1 MISLKIKLKFYS
13 PKGNYILFWRRKS
26 YCFHCNHHKISVKNV
41 SDVQSSFHLSV
52 KEQVVTH
59 FIQLYGKI
67 FQVSHGVLVS
77 FMHKDCLDELKLSN
91 FLEAI
96 YLCIYSC
103 AYLCI
108 KHVLITYYTPGVKDL

>member
-1 MISLKIKLKFYS
+1 MISLKIRLKFYS

-26 YCFHCNHHKISVKNV
+26 YFFHCNHHKISIKSV
-41 SDVQSSFHLSV
+41 SDVQSFFSSVCQRASSYSFHPTTWKDIS
-52 KEQVVTH
+52 
-59 FIQLYGKI
+59 
-67 FQVSHGVLVS
+67 S
-77 FMHKDCLDELKLSN
+77 FTQSSCVILHKDCLDELKLSN

-108 KHVLITYYTPGVKDL
+108 KQVLITYYTPGVKDL